1 MPFCGAIGTANPIFL
16 NILIH
21 AAPWFAVI
29 VILLIYLSEHIKSK
43 IILSLFIIITS
54 LVTTSQIID
63 GNTFIPYHSIVM
75 NKSNV
80 FQQTEQV
87 DNVPQLNGIYVDIK
101 TKTFL
106 IELKQILKENNF
118 RKGYPIW
125 GYYIP
130 GVVYL
135 LDGTSPGVPYY
146 YNAKRDLRSFECFR
160 RDNDHPI
167 IIDSSR
173 MPIDNDL
180 LKIMNV
186 KGITYPDNYSLKGEV
201 YFPSMDSMLKI
212 YFPKL

>member
-1 MPFCGAIGTANPIFL
+1 
-16 NILIH
+16 
-21 AAPWFAVI
+21 
-29 VILLIYLSEHIKSK
+29 
-43 IILSLFIIITS
+43 
-54 LVTTSQIID
+54 
-63 GNTFIPYHSIVM
+63 M